1 MWLKIKLNN
10 MENKYKIAGEY
21 FGFEIFEEILKVVGE
36 RKNVM
41 DDQNFRAGVASS
53 ESAIARLREDYYN
66 ALKFLHEEETTTSAS

>member
-1 MWLKIKLNN
+1 
-10 MENKYKIAGEY
+10 MEKYKQLTDNY
-21 FGFEIFEEILKVVGE
+21 FGFDLFEEILKVVGE

-66 ALKFLHEEETTTSAS
+66 TISKSFENLNHD

>member
-1 MWLKIKLNN
+1 
-10 MENKYKIAGEY
+10 MENKYKQLSDNY
-21 FGFEIFEEILKVVGE
+21 FGFELFEEILKVVGE

-66 ALKFLHEEETTTSAS
+66 AISKSSENLSND

>member
-1 MWLKIKLNN
+1 
-10 MENKYKIAGEY
+10 MENKYKSLGSNL
-21 FGFEIFEEILKVVGE
+21 FGFEIFEEILEIVGE

-66 ALKFLHEEETTTSAS
+66 AISKSSESLNHD